1 MKNDLFAKHRVRS
14 ATLVTTTKY
23 WIIPKIWSLI
33 QNVLSGPIS
42 DFCWNN
48 WDLVFV
54 GNWFNRVLHEYCT
67 WNHYCFFYALMLNNF
82 GLLRDCFLIKTG
94 VQGFLRE
101 RSQFLFYFLATN
113 AHEAHAKRVQE
124 SIIVHCDKIVLTV
137 KVFSTQTKHVY
148 IAMFWHNAR
157 NTVWHRNF
165 APCCRLANTQI
176 VQKNASMLLEN
187 WDQHVMGFICFSPK
201 FMAGHG
207 GIMVYHEFM
216 VFLVGFYRL
225 FIFWFVWEFVGNMLT
240 PGTTSYMI
248 QTR

>member
-14 ATLVTTTKY
+14 ATLVTTTEY
-23 WIIPKIWSLI
+23 SKIWSLI
-33 QNVLSGPIS
+33 RNVLSGPIPIS

-67 WNHYCFFYALMLNNF
+67 WNHYCFFYALMLTNF
-82 GLLRDCFLIKTG
+82 GLLRDCFFDHKTG

-124 SIIVHCDKIVLTV
+124 SITVHCDKIVLTV
-137 KVFSTQTKHVY
+137 KVFSTQTKNVY

-176 VQKNASMLLEN
+176 VQKNASMRLEN

-207 GIMVYHEFM
+207 GTMVYHEFM
-216 VFLVGFYRL
+216 VFLVGFYKL